1 MTMSEWDRNLYEDP
15 CRECGFSWSIS
26 QADAASL
33 VASIP
38 MRYSEL
44 LDGRDA
50 SLRHPDL
57 SWPVGAYVCHVAD
70 NMRIWAERLAGLA
83 LGATDP
89 IDPYD
94 QDDLARVRNYSRV
107 PLEAGLWSLRHA
119 VADWRDAVE
128 LATDRQVVMEHPERG
143 SLSVLEVVRSIAHDA
158 HHHAWDIQRS
168 IDRSGA

>member
-1 MTMSEWDRNLYEDP
+1 MSEWDRTVYGDP

-33 VASIP
+33 VANIP
-38 MRYSEL
+38 ARYGEL

-57 SWPVGAYVCHVAD
+57 SWSVGAYVCHVAD
-70 NMRIWAERLAGLA
+70 NLRIWAERLAGIA
-83 LGATDP
+83 LGTTGQVGA
-89 IDPYD
+89 YD
-94 QDDLARVRNYSRV
+94 QDDLARVRNYDRI
-107 PLEAGLWSLRHA
+107 PLEAGFWSLTRA
-119 VADWRDAVE
+119 VADWHDAVA

-143 SLSVLEVVRSIAHDA
+143 SLSVLDVVRSIAHDA

-168 IDRSGA
+168 VDSSRA